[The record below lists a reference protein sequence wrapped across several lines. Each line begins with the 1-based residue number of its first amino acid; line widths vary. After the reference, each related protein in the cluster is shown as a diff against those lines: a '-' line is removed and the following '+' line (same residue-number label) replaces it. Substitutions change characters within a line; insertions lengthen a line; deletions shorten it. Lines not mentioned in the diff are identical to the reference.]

1 MRYIINDDDLE
12 DWYQRIKLSH
22 EFGDES
28 ANQLEYVLGEIKDC
42 IDHPTIVKEDKIKDL
57 EAQLKQQCFN
67 NKHNLSI
74 DQTIADKIKQLETEN
89 NRLKTLLFHF
99 TGKME

>member
-22 EFGDES
+22 EFGEQS
-28 ANQLEYVLGEIKDC
+28 ADQLEYVLGEIKSH
-42 IDHPTIVKEDKIKDL
+42 IDKPLLFNEDQKMVQEI
-57 EAQLKQQCFN
+57 E
-67 NKHNLSI
+67 
-74 DQTIADKIKQLETEN
+74 
-89 NRLKTLLFHF
+89 RLKTLLFHF